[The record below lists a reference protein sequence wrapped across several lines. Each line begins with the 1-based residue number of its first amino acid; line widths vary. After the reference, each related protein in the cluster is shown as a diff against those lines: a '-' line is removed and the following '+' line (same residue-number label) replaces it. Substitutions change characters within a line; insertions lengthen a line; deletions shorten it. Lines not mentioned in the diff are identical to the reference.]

1 MTANIKNKGCKMTD
15 FRAKRISE
23 NGVYKVVVYR
33 LLDPTGPMADWNL
46 EPMAEFASWAEAS
59 EYAEELERL
68 NK

>member
-1 MTANIKNKGCKMTD
+1 MTD

-23 NGVYKVVVYR
+23 SVVYKVKVVVYR

-46 EPMAEFASWAEAS
+46 EPLAEFASWAEAS